1 MELTLNILCYPED
14 GEWVAL
20 ALEMDIRGYGAT
32 PDDAWSELRGLVDA
46 QIAFA
51 KEKGAPE
58 LIWFSAEDRYWDMYR
73 EAQRREMD
81 ARLAAGTFSTCDVR
95 TGGMPLPPAHVADSL
110 SRVNG

>member
-32 PDDAWSELRGLVDA
+32 PDEAWSELRDLVDA

-58 LIWFSAEDRYWDMYR
+58 LIWFNAEDRYWDMYR
-73 EAQRREMD
+73 AAQRQEMA
-81 ARLAAGTFSTCDVR
+81 ARLAASAFSTCDVR
-95 TGGMPLPPAHVADSL
+95 TGGMPLTSAYAADAPSL
-110 SRVNG
+110 VNG